1 MHGMLIHAANDY
13 GRFYFYA
20 AFANGVLFDTH
31 ICNLARC
38 YGIVEVWLLEVD
50 ARL

>member
-1 MHGMLIHAANDY
+1 MHGMLMRAANDY
-13 GRFYFYA
+13 GSLYFFA

-31 ICNLARC
+31 IFNLARYC
-38 YGIVEVWLLEVD
+38 GIVEVWLLEVD